1 MNIEIQN
8 HSFIL
13 HQFGSIFWSEKSILL
28 ISDVHFGKVSHFRK
42 HGIAIPHDAISENF
56 SRLEILLADFQP
68 KTIIFLGDLFHS
80 TKNSEWDLFAN
91 WTKSVSP
98 KIILVKGN
106 HDIIDELLFEK
117 LNIEVIP
124 ELIIDEFILTHHPLE
139 NNTLFNFCGHIHPG
153 IKLRAKAKQSLNI
166 SCFFQKPKQMILPAF
181 GEFTGNFYLKPT
193 KEDLVYALTPEKVVE
208 VSLN

>member
-56 SRLEILLADFQP
+56 SRPEILFADFQP